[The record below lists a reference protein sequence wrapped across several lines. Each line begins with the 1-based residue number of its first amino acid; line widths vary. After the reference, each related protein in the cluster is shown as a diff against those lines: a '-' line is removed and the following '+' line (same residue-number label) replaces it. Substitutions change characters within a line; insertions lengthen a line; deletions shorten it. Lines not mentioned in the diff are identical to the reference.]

1 MLLPATKVVGSFFVG
16 ALLSKCHS
24 ERSEESECGEYGEYR
39 EYREYREFREF
50 RELSDSALPSLP
62 ILPTLPS
69 LPMTALY
76 IMRLFCLFVFN
87 CQILRLR
94 LRSAQDD
101 KGNGQPKCHSERSE
115 ESGSDNGTKRQSLLA
130 GRSFDYAYAPLRM
143 TGWGAPLRMTGWGCS
158 AQDYKEEEAPLRI

>member
-101 KGNGQPKCHSERSE
+101 RV
-115 ESGSDNGTKRQSLLA
+115 GS
-130 GRSFDYAYAPLRM
+130 
-143 TGWGAPLRMTGWGCS
+143 S
-158 AQDYKEEEAPLRI
+158 AQDDRVGMFRSGLQRGRGSAPDITHERLHNKINITKFVMRNNV